1 MAYCNPYII
10 GLYFVPYYIQLKKKT
25 RALCS
30 LLKNGPPKN
39 RLLNW
44 KVTMKVNSLGSC
56 IGSSATEAAG
66 LSTLMYHLD

>member
-1 MAYCNPYII
+1 MMAYCNPYII
-10 GLYFVPYYIQLKKKT
+10 GLYLSPIYSLKKK
-25 RALCS
+25 ALFS

-56 IGSSATEAAG
+56 IGSSATEEAG